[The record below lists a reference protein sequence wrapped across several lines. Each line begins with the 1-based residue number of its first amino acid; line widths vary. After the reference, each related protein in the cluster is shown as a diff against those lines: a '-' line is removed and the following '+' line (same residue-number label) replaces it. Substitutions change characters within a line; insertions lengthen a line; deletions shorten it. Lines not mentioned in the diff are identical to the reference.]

1 MHNPKGF
8 VIKGIHAYNKDEY
21 DTNGFDIKGIHKYT
35 GYRYDTNG
43 FDINKKHK
51 KKLIIN
57 MILIVLI

>member
-1 MHNPKGF
+1 MHNPNGF
-8 VIKGIHAYNKDEY
+8 DIKGIHAYTKDEY